1 MFSYIGDFLYE
12 AVHDVIDDVKMI
24 FLIPYIMYVCK
35 KHGTYHNSKLYH
47 AHYRERM
54 DNFLKSLN
62 YDIQADFI
70 PKEMYDDG
78 QNFYPIKQEQYIY
91 SISKGK

>member
-1 MFSYIGDFLYE
+1 MFDYIIYHIHE
-12 AVHDVIDDVKMI
+12 AVQDVIDDVKMI

-35 KHGTYHNSKLYH
+35 KHGTYHNPKLYH
-47 AHYRERM
+47 AHCRKRM

-62 YDIQADFI
+62 YDIYAKHI
-70 PKEMYDDG
+70 RKEMYDDG

>member
-1 MFSYIGDFLYE
+1 MFDYIFYLIHE
-12 AVHDVIDDVKMI
+12 AIQDVIDDVKMI

-35 KHGTYHNSKLYH
+35 KHGKYNNPRLYK
-47 AHYRERM
+47 AHYRKRM

-62 YDIQADFI
+62 YDIYAKHI
-70 PKEMYDDG
+70 PEIMYDDG
-78 QNFYPIKQEQYIY
+78 QNFYPKEQERYIY